1 MKIKRFNTQ
10 LTEIDVNTE
19 DLPQI
24 LKVVNSNTNE
34 LNSILNKLTIS
45 SNMDAEV
52 KTVTIPANTSLRVG
66 HRLNTVPLYRL
77 ILKQVGGGYITD
89 LNYTVNYIELKNNG
103 ATECTLTIAILRG

>member
-1 MKIKRFNTQ
+1 MKTRKNNLQ
-10 LTEIDVNTE
+10 LREIDMYLE
-19 DLPQI
+19 EIPQI
-24 LKVVNSNTNE
+24 LKVINSNTNE

-52 KTVTIPANTSLRVG
+52 KTVIIPANTTVRVS
-66 HRLNTVPLYRL
+66 HRFSTVPSYRL